1 MRAARVRPI
10 VFARSRDW
18 GERDDADHELDPRDR
33 ERSNRPHAGA
43 GGGRRA
49 PSGDL
54 RARRLRRR
62 ALEGRVDARR
72 HGGRAVPTRPRP
84 RRHGLAAVADD
95 RVPAGLGRRRRSR
108 HAVVRA
114 DRADRRVGRAARR
127 GVAQA
132 PGLTRPGDGDGAGRG
147 VKVDPPRTMH
157 DVATASPRRSDEL
170 TRAQLAVGAGGS
182 EPEVQRLIDQGV
194 VVPRD
199 EDPPFRTADIL
210 KVRVAR
216 ACEEG
221 GLPMAGMAEA
231 IRKGLLSFAFVDTWP
246 FEREGGGD
254 HQTHGDLAEEIGVP
268 LASLQAILEAFGFS
282 SLEADDVVLET
293 ERPIAH
299 LIGQAMSLGIIDL
312 RRATRYGAAHTEA
325 LRRLAAV
332 QTEIYHSGVE
342 MPLLRSGVSESEAM
356 SLAGKTTEPLI
367 DLLDGAVLSAYRRQ
381 QEISWTEHQIEH
393 IEQALEDA
401 GIELAP
407 GPLTAF
413 AFLDLT
419 GYTQLTEERGDEQA
433 AALAGALADIVQRRS
448 REHRGEAV
456 KWVGDGVMF
465 RFRDPGG
472 AVRSALDMVE
482 AIPAAG
488 LPPAHVGVAA
498 GPVIQQGGDFY
509 GRTVNLAS
517 RISDR
522 AEGGQVLVSPHV
534 REMTSAPDVEFASV
548 GAIELKGLTRAVELF
563 EARRAA
569 G

>member
-1 MRAARVRPI
+1 MR
-10 VFARSRDW
+10 
-18 GERDDADHELDPRDR
+18 
-33 ERSNRPHAGA
+33 
-43 GGGRRA
+43 
-49 PSGDL
+49 
-54 RARRLRRR
+54 
-62 ALEGRVDARR
+62 
-72 HGGRAVPTRPRP
+72 
-84 RRHGLAAVADD
+84 
-95 RVPAGLGRRRRSR
+95 
-108 HAVVRA
+108 
-114 DRADRRVGRAARR
+114 
-127 GVAQA
+127 
-132 PGLTRPGDGDGAGRG
+132 
-147 VKVDPPRTMH
+147 
-157 DVATASPRRSDEL
+157 DVATASPNRSDEL
-170 TRAQLAVGAGGS
+170 TKAQLAVRAGVT
-182 EPEVQRLIDQGV
+182 EAEVERLIDHGV

-221 GLPMAGMAEA
+221 GLPMAGMADA

-254 HQTHGDLAEEIGVP
+254 HQTHGDLAEEIGIP
-268 LASLQAILEAFGFS
+268 LASLQTILEAFGFS
-282 SLEADDVVLET
+282 SLEAGDVVLET

-299 LIGQAMSLGIIDL
+299 LIGQAMSLGIVDL
-312 RRATRYGAAHTEA
+312 RAATRLGAVHAEA
-325 LRRLAAV
+325 LRRVAAV

-356 SLAGKTTEPLI
+356 SLAGKTTEPMLG
-367 DLLDGAVLSAYRRQ
+367 LLDGAVVSAYRRQ

-401 GIELAP
+401 GVELAP
-407 GPLTAF
+407 GPPTAF

-433 AALAGALADIVQRRS
+433 AALAGSLADIVQRRS
-448 REHRGEAV
+448 REHRGESV

-472 AVRSALDMVE
+472 AVLSALDMVE
-482 AIPAAG
+482 AISAAG

-522 AEGGQVLVSPHV
+522 AAGGQVLVSPHV
-534 REMTSAPDVEFASV
+534 RESISAPDIAFASI
-548 GAIELKGLTRAVELF
+548 GAVQLKGLSTPVEVF
-563 EARRAA
+563 EARRVR
-569 G
+569 GVKRSHRVEG